1 MTKPIEPVDLDNV
14 IAKTNIEMHRLGW
27 TTEQGREY
35 LIKNYG
41 KRSRF
46 LLTQEELLDFLR
58 YLESQPT
65 PVDPL
70 AGF

>member
-14 IAKTNIEMHRLGW
+14 IAKTNIEMHRFGW
-27 TTEQGREY
+27 TLEQGREY

>member
-1 MTKPIEPVDLDNV
+1 MEPVDLSGV
-14 IAKTNIEMHRLGW
+14 IAKTDIEMHRLGW
-27 TTEQGREY
+27 TAEQGREY

-46 LLTQEELLDFLR
+46 LLTEKELLDFLR

-65 PVDPL
+65 PVDH
-70 AGF
+70 